1 MLNIGL
7 EVQKKDTV
15 NTYTVRHESGCTLI
29 FGSIPIDDFVALTK
43 TASKT
48 DVPDTQLAMVAGASV
63 VFGPAEACQ
72 ELKARYAQ
80 ERAVALA
87 TAYPELPHAAIT
99 WVAHGEHGLS
109 SLAIFRRMT
118 GVVPYPIGAGN
129 ESAHPHD
136 ARDLRRCRL
145 LLEQVPEWQARLA
158 EMREVS
164 PEWDRLVEAWDAMC
178 ETMDT
183 EAPDWRTYAQGS
195 GVCAK
200 WAAIFEIMDAAME
213 GSGAPVAGCNQEG

>member
-7 EVQKKDTV
+7 KVQKKDTV

-29 FGSIPIDDFVALTK
+29 FGSVPVDDFVALTK

-63 VFGPAEACQ
+63 AFGSAEACH
-72 ELKARYAQ
+72 ELRARYAQ
-80 ERAVALA
+80 EQAAALA
-87 TAYPELPHAAIT
+87 AAHPEVPQAAIT

-129 ESAHPHD
+129 GSAHPHD
-136 ARDLRRCRL
+136 TWDLRRCRL
-145 LLEQVPEWQARLA
+145 LLEQVPEWHARLA

-164 PEWDRLVEAWDAMC
+164 LEWDRLVEAWDAMC
-178 ETMDT
+178 KTMDT
-183 EAPDWRTYAQGS
+183 EAPDWRTYAGS

-213 GSGAPVAGCNQEG
+213 GSGALVAGRNQEG